1 VARLVVSNR
10 LQRSLW
16 CKSTSN
22 LKFLFFT
29 PGNDGHQTLIHA
41 SVGICEHN

>member
-1 VARLVVSNR
+1 VARLVVFNR
-10 LQRSLW
+10 LQINLW

-22 LKFLFFT
+22 LQFLFFT
-29 PGNDGHQTLIHA
+29 PGNDGHQTPIHG